1 MDEISKQIEI
11 DEFNNMV
18 EQLTFK
24 AHKSKNQ
31 IKLTV
36 PKKLIEFLGLQ
47 EKNYIFLYVKNKDN
61 IVIFEKLYKN
71 NGSYVVNI
79 SKQYQKLLGINFS
92 NYREFDFYL
101 KY

>member
-1 MDEISKQIEI
+1 MEETN
-11 DEFNNMV
+11 EFKMV
-18 EQLTFK
+18 EQLSFK

-31 IKLTV
+31 IKITI
-36 PKKLIEFLGLQ
+36 PKKLIEFFELQ
-47 EKNYIFLYVKNKDN
+47 DINYIFIHVKNKNKKN

-79 SKQYQKLLGINFS
+79 TKYNQKLLGINLN